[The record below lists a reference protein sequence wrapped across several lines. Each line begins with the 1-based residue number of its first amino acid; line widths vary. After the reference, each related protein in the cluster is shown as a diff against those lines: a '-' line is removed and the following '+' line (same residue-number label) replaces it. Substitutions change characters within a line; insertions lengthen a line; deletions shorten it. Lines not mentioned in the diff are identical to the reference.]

1 MTKKQKKVLVR
12 IIIAAVLVIALQ
24 FIPVK
29 GYARFGLYMIPYL
42 VIGYDILKKA
52 GKGIWNRQI
61 FDEIIRK
68 ALRLCSSIRS
78 ESCFRARPLVRAVGI
93 SVS

>member
-1 MTKKQKKVLVR
+1 MTKKQKKVLIR

-29 GYARFGLYMIPYL
+29 GYVRVGLYMIPYF

-52 GKGIWNRQI
+52 GKGILK
-61 FDEIIRK
+61 DRK
-68 ALRLCSSIRS
+68 STRLNSSH
-78 ESCFRARPLVRAVGI
+78 P
-93 SVS
+93 